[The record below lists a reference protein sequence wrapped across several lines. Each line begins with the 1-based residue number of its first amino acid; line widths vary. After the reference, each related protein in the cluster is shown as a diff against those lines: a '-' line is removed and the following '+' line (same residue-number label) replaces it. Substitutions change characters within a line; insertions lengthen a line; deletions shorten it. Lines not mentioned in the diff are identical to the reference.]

1 MGVTGVGSP
10 RDNSIAIKKADGTV
24 VARITRAGGKNK
36 KKKKLNYNYREI
48 SGQLMRAATSV
59 GARVVMVRAFQKVGT
74 LYRKLKSGEY
84 SEKEVERAIA
94 HAEQIAMVA
103 KKRMKHLQE
112 EERLKKGGPCEAE
125 MEEEAKE
132 AETRKPVPEN
142 AENAENAELDS
153 EEIERLMKELE
164 ATLEE
169 IERMEQMEQMGGLEE
184 AVTGLQEDMDPED
197 LKLLKKK
204 HRSKE
209 LKEIMEADMKYLKA
223 LFHELE
229 KARREGASGIGGGNN
244 AGSSNNSGVSLE
256 IAGVEMA
263 ASMPE
268 IPAEAAGGNID
279 VSI

>member
-10 RDNSIAIKKADGTV
+10 KDNSIAIKKADGTV
-24 VARITRAGGKNK
+24 VARVNRTGSKNK

-48 SGQLMRAATSV
+48 SGQLMRTATSV

-74 LYRKLKSGEY
+74 LYRKLKSGDY

-125 MEEEAKE
+125 MEDEA
-132 AETRKPVPEN
+132 
-142 AENAENAELDS
+142 
-153 EEIERLMKELE
+153 
-164 ATLEE
+164 
-169 IERMEQMEQMGGLEE
+169 
-184 AVTGLQEDMDPED
+184 
-197 LKLLKKK
+197 
-204 HRSKE
+204 KE

-223 LFHELE
+223 LFYQLE
-229 KARREGASGIGGGNN
+229 KERRENASGAGGSGNSASGN
-244 AGSSNNSGVSLE
+244 GSGVSLE
-256 IAGVEMA
+256 LAGVEMA

-268 IPAEAAGGNID
+268 APVEATGGSID
-279 VSI
+279 VTV

>member
-10 RDNSIAIKKADGTV
+10 KDNSIAIKKADGTV
-24 VARITRAGGKNK
+24 VARVNRTGSKNK

-48 SGQLMRAATSV
+48 SGQLMRTATSV

-74 LYRKLKSGEY
+74 LYRKLKSGDY

-112 EERLKKGGPCEAE
+112 EE
-125 MEEEAKE
+125 
-132 AETRKPVPEN
+132 
-142 AENAENAELDS
+142 
-153 EEIERLMKELE
+153 
-164 ATLEE
+164 AT
-169 IERMEQMEQMGGLEE
+169 G
-184 AVTGLQEDMDPED
+184 VQEDMDPED

-223 LFHELE
+223 LFYQLE
-229 KARREGASGIGGGNN
+229 KERRENASGAGGSGNSASGN
-244 AGSSNNSGVSLE
+244 GSGVSLE
-256 IAGVEMA
+256 LAGVEMA

-268 IPAEAAGGNID
+268 APVEATGGSID
-279 VSI
+279 VTV

>member
-1 MGVTGVGSP
+1 MGITGVSSP
-10 RDNSIAIKKADGTV
+10 RDPSTAIRKADGTA
-24 VARITRAGGKNK
+24 VARTTRARGKN

-48 SGQLMRAATSV
+48 SGQLMRAVTSV

-74 LYRKLKSGEY
+74 LYRHLRSGNYNER
-84 SEKEVERAIA
+84 EVERAIA
-94 HAEQIAMVA
+94 HAEQIAVVA

-125 MEEEAKE
+125 MEEEAEE
-132 AETRKPVPEN
+132 AKTQKPEMEN
-142 AENAENAELDS
+142 TEGAELDS
-153 EEIERLMKELE
+153 EEIERLMEELE

-169 IERMEQMEQMGGLEE
+169 IERMEQMGELEE
-184 AVTGLQEDMDPED
+184 AATGLQEDMDPED

-223 LFHELE
+223 LFHQLE
-229 KARREGASGIGGGNN
+229 KERREGASGIGGGNN
-244 AGSSNNSGVSLE
+244 SGSNHNSGVSLE

-268 IPAEAAGGNID
+268 TPAEAAGGSID

>member
-1 MGVTGVGSP
+1 MGITGVSRP
-10 RDNSIAIKKADGTV
+10 RDPSTAIRKADGTA
-24 VARITRAGGKNK
+24 VARTTRAGGKN

-48 SGQLMRAATSV
+48 SGQLMRAVTSV

-74 LYRKLKSGEY
+74 LYRQLRSGNYNER
-84 SEKEVERAIA
+84 EVERAIA
-94 HAEQIAMVA
+94 HAEQIAVVA

-125 MEEEAKE
+125 MEEEAEE
-132 AETRKPVPEN
+132 AKTQKPEMEN
-142 AENAENAELDS
+142 TEGAELDS
-153 EEIERLMKELE
+153 EEIERLMEELE

-169 IERMEQMEQMGGLEE
+169 IERMEQMGELEE
-184 AVTGLQEDMDPED
+184 AATGLQEDMDPED

-223 LFHELE
+223 LFHQLE
-229 KARREGASGIGGGNN
+229 KERREGASGIGGGNN
-244 AGSSNNSGVSLE
+244 SGSNHNSGVSLE

-268 IPAEAAGGNID
+268 MPAEAAGGSID

>member
-1 MGVTGVGSP
+1 
-10 RDNSIAIKKADGTV
+10 
-24 VARITRAGGKNK
+24 
-36 KKKKLNYNYREI
+36 
-48 SGQLMRAATSV
+48 MRTATSV

-74 LYRKLKSGEY
+74 LYRKLKSGDY

-125 MEEEAKE
+125 MEEESEE
-132 AETRKPVPEN
+132 AGTEMPGMEN
-142 AENAENAELDS
+142 AENTKLDS
-153 EEIERLMKELE
+153 EEIERLMEELE

-169 IERMEQMEQMGGLEE
+169 IDRMEQMGELEE
-184 AVTGLQEDMDPED
+184 VATGVQEDMDPED

-223 LFHELE
+223 LFYQLE
-229 KARREGASGIGGGNN
+229 KERRENASGAGGSGNSASGN
-244 AGSSNNSGVSLE
+244 GSGVSLE
-256 IAGVEMA
+256 LAGVEMA

-268 IPAEAAGGNID
+268 APVEATGGSID
-279 VSI
+279 VTV

>member
-10 RDNSIAIKKADGTV
+10 RDNSIAIKKADGTAA
-24 VARITRAGGKNK
+24 ARITRTGSKNK

-74 LYRKLKSGEY
+74 LYRKLRSGDY
-84 SEKEVERAIA
+84 NEKEVERAIA

-125 MEEEAKE
+125 MEEEAEE
-132 AETRKPVPEN
+132 AGTRKPEL
-142 AENAENAELDS
+142 ENAENAELDS
-153 EEIERLMKELE
+153 EEIERLMEELE

-169 IERMEQMEQMGGLEE
+169 IDRMEQMGEMEE
-184 AVTGLQEDMDPED
+184 AATGLQEDMDPED

-229 KARREGASGIGGGNN
+229 KERREGASGIGGG
-244 AGSSNNSGVSLE
+244 SSNSNGSGVSLE
-256 IAGVEMA
+256 LAGVEMA
-263 ASMPE
+263 AAMPE
-268 IPAEAAGGNID
+268 MPVEAAGGSID

>member
-10 RDNSIAIKKADGTV
+10 KDNSIAIKKADGTV
-24 VARITRAGGKNK
+24 VARVNRTGSKNK

-48 SGQLMRAATSV
+48 SGQLMRTATSV

-74 LYRKLKSGEY
+74 LYRKLKSGDY

-103 KKRMKHLQE
+103 KNRMKHLQE
-112 EERLKKGGPCEAE
+112 EERLKKGGSCEAE
-125 MEEEAKE
+125 MEEESEE
-132 AETRKPVPEN
+132 AGTEMPGMEN
-142 AENAENAELDS
+142 AENTKLDS
-153 EEIERLMKELE
+153 EEIERLMEELE

-169 IERMEQMEQMGGLEE
+169 IDRMEQMGELEE
-184 AVTGLQEDMDPED
+184 VATGVQEDMDPED

-223 LFHELE
+223 LFYQLE
-229 KARREGASGIGGGNN
+229 KERRENASGAGGSGNSASGN
-244 AGSSNNSGVSLE
+244 GSGVSLE
-256 IAGVEMA
+256 LAGVEMA

-268 IPAEAAGGNID
+268 APVEATGGSID
-279 VSI
+279 VTV